1 VHQPTG
7 LLSKI
12 SGFLLRLAVG
22 DAEISDGILGDLEQE
37 YASLPSREDRFTR
50 MQVPYWLVAL
60 RLAAGFAL
68 ERVRPRR
75 KQPRPMKAAGQR
87 KDNAV
92 MIASAWRD
100 IRLALRGVRRNPV
113 FAALT
118 VLTLALGIG
127 ATAAVF
133 SVVNGVLLK
142 PLPFH
147 EAEDLVGVWHSAPGW
162 GVNRW
167 MPQSAATYFTYREE
181 SRAFEDVGIW
191 NNTQVSVTGLDQ
203 PERVTALLVTDGTL
217 PLLRVAPILG
227 RTFTHHDDLP
237 EAEPTVMLSH
247 GYWLLR
253 FAGDSDVVGR
263 TLTIDGRSREVIGV
277 LPPGFDF
284 FQIDPAVYLPY
295 RFDRS
300 QVAVFGDLSYPA
312 IARLRPGV
320 TIEQANADVARMIPL
335 ALEKFPPGMSPAD
348 IENVQLG
355 PDVHPL
361 INDVVGTVGT
371 TIWVTLGSVGIVFL
385 IACANVA
392 NLSLVRAEGRRQ
404 EVAIRTAI
412 GAGRREIARH
422 FFAES
427 LVLAGLGGVVGLG
440 LAYVGTNA
448 FVAMAAQQLPRT
460 AEITL
465 DPTVLLFTAAISLL
479 SGLFFGLFPVLR
491 FGDPNLAT
499 SLKEG
504 DRGSGL
510 GRGRK
515 LVRNA
520 LAVSQIALALVL
532 VCGSGLMIRS
542 FQAMR
547 RVDPGFDR
555 PHEVLTFNI
564 TPTRTEAP
572 EPPATAATHE
582 EVLRRIRGVP
592 GVTAA
597 AFSSSMPMDG
607 RGSNQGIHVEEFPI
621 AEDQAAPL
629 RRFKWISPGYF
640 ETLGVPLLAGRD
652 LSWADVHTRARAVV
666 VTENFASQY
675 WENPN
680 AALGKRIREGR
691 DQPWREIVGVVG
703 NVHDNAVN
711 RPATPIVYWPHLVE
725 DFWGLEIF
733 ARRTMVYVVRSGLP
747 LATSLLDQL
756 RETVWSIHSTLP
768 VANVQTLEDVYDR
781 SMVRTSVAMVML
793 SIAGSFALLLGAVGI
808 YGVISYVVSQRTRE
822 IGLRVALG
830 ARQQQVTRM
839 VLTHGLSLAGVG
851 VAIGLCAA
859 VGLTRLM
866 STLLFGVDPVDPVTY
881 AIVSVALVTVA
892 LLASYVPS
900 RRAAGV
906 DPVEALRVE

>member
-1 VHQPTG
+1 
-7 LLSKI
+7 
-12 SGFLLRLAVG
+12 
-22 DAEISDGILGDLEQE
+22 
-37 YASLPSREDRFTR
+37 
-50 MQVPYWLVAL
+50 
-60 RLAAGFAL
+60 
-68 ERVRPRR
+68 
-75 KQPRPMKAAGQR
+75 
-87 KDNAV
+87 
-92 MIASAWRD
+92 
-100 IRLALRGVRRNPV
+100 LALRGVRRNPA

-118 VLTLALGIG
+118 VLTLAMGIG

-147 EAEDLVGVWHSAPGW
+147 EPENLVGVWHSAQGW
-162 GVNRW
+162 GVSRW

-181 SRAFEDVGIW
+181 SRVFEDVGIW

-227 RTFTHHDDLP
+227 RTFTRQDDLP

-253 FAGDSDVVGR
+253 FAGNSDVIGR

-277 LPPGFDF
+277 LPSGFDF
-284 FQIDPAVYLPY
+284 FQIEPALYLPY

-320 TIEQANADVARMIPL
+320 TIEQANADVARMITL

-371 TIWVTLGSVGIVFL
+371 TLWVILGSVGILLL

-392 NLSLVRAEGRRQ
+392 NLSLVRSEGRRQ

-427 LVLAGLGGVVGLG
+427 LVLAGLGGLVGLG

-448 FVAMAAQQLPRT
+448 FVAMAGQQLPRT
-460 AEITL
+460 AEISL

-479 SGLFFGLFPVLR
+479 SGLLFGLFPVLR
-491 FGDPNLAT
+491 YGDPNLAT

-504 DRGSGL
+504 DRGSGS

-515 LVRNA
+515 LARNA
-520 LAVSQIALALVL
+520 LAVSQVALALVL

-547 RVDPGFDR
+547 QVDPGFDR

-564 TPTRTEAP
+564 TPTRSEAP
-572 EPPATAATHE
+572 EPPATAAAHE
-582 EVLRRIRGVP
+582 EILRRIRGVP
-592 GVTAA
+592 GTTAA
-597 AFSSSMPMDG
+597 AFSSSMPLDG
-607 RGSNQGIHVEEFPI
+607 RGSNQGIHVEEYPVP
-621 AEDQAAPL
+621 EDQAAPL

-640 ETLGVPLLAGRD
+640 ETLGIPLLAGRD
-652 LSWADVHTRARAVV
+652 LSWADVHTRARVVV

-675 WENPN
+675 WDKPN

-725 DFWGLEIF
+725 NFWGLEIF

-747 LATSLLDQL
+747 VATSLLGQL
-756 RETVWSIHSTLP
+756 REAVWSVHRTLP
-768 VANVQTLEDVYDR
+768 LANVQMLENVYDQ
-781 SMVRTSVAMVML
+781 SMARTSFTMVML
-793 SIAGSFALLLGAVGI
+793 SIAGSFALLVGAVGI

-822 IGLRVALG
+822 IGLRMALG
-830 ARQQQVTRM
+830 ARQQQLTRM
-839 VLTHGLSLAGVG
+839 VLTHSLSLAGVG
-851 VAIGLCAA
+851 IAIGLIAT

-900 RRAAGV
+900 RRAARV
-906 DPVEALRVE
+906 DPVEALRAE

>member
-1 VHQPTG
+1 MVEST
-7 LLSKI
+7 S
-12 SGFLLRLAVG
+12 
-22 DAEISDGILGDLEQE
+22 
-37 YASLPSREDRFTR
+37 
-50 MQVPYWLVAL
+50 
-60 RLAAGFAL
+60 
-68 ERVRPRR
+68 
-75 KQPRPMKAAGQR
+75 
-87 KDNAV
+87 
-92 MIASAWRD
+92 RD
-100 IRLALRGVRRNPV
+100 IRLALRGVRRNPA

-147 EAEDLVGVWHSAPGW
+147 EPENLVGVWHSALGW
-162 GVNRW
+162 GVSRW

-181 SRAFEDVGIW
+181 SRVFEDIGIW
-191 NNTQVSVTGLDQ
+191 NNTQVSITGLDQ

-227 RTFTHHDDLP
+227 RTFSRQDDLP

-253 FAGDSDVVGR
+253 FAGDSNVIGR

-295 RFDRS
+295 RFDRAH
-300 QVAVFGDLSYPA
+300 VAVFGDLSYPA
-312 IARLRPGV
+312 VARLRPGV

-335 ALEKFPPGMSPAD
+335 ALEKFPPGMSPSD

-371 TIWVTLGSVGIVFL
+371 TLWVILGSVGIVLL

-392 NLSLVRAEGRRQ
+392 NLSLARAEGRRR
-404 EVAIRTAI
+404 EVAVRAAI

-440 LAYVGTNA
+440 LAYAGSTA
-448 FVAMAAQQLPRT
+448 FVAIAAQQLPRT
-460 AEITL
+460 TEITV
-465 DPTVLLFTAAISLL
+465 DTTVLLFTAAISLL
-479 SGLFFGLFPVLR
+479 SGTFFGLFPVLR
-491 FGDPNLAT
+491 YGNPNLAT

-504 DRGSGL
+504 DRGGGS
-510 GRGRK
+510 GRGRQFVSGA
-515 LVRNA
+515 LV
-520 LAVSQIALALVL
+520 VSQVALALVL

-547 RVDPGFDR
+547 HVDPGFDR
-555 PHEVLTFNI
+555 PDEVLTFNI
-564 TPTRTEAP
+564 TPTAAEAP

-582 EVLRRIRGVP
+582 EILRRIRAVP
-592 GVTAA
+592 GVVAA
-597 AFSSSMPMDG
+597 AFSSSMPLDG
-607 RGSNQGIHVEEFPI
+607 WGSNQGIHVEEFPI

-640 ETLGVPLLAGRD
+640 ETLGIPLLAGRD
-652 LSWADVHTRARAVV
+652 LSWADIHTRARVVV

-675 WENPN
+675 WDNPS

-691 DQPWREIVGVVG
+691 NQPWREIVGVVG

-725 DFWGLEIF
+725 DFWGLDIF
-733 ARRTMVYVVRSGLP
+733 ARRTMVYVVRSGLHP
-747 LATSLLDQL
+747 AANVLNDV
-756 RETVWSIHSTLP
+756 REAVWSVHSTLP
-768 VANVQTLEDVYDR
+768 VANVQTLGDVYDR
-781 SMVRTSVAMVML
+781 SMVRTSFTVVML
-793 SIAGSFALLLGAVGI
+793 FIAGSLALILGAVGI

-822 IGLRVALG
+822 IGVRMALG
-830 ARQQQVTRM
+830 ARQRQVSGV
-839 VLTHGLSLAGVG
+839 VLKQGLVLAGSG
-851 VAIGLCAA
+851 VAVGLIAA

-866 STLLFGVDPVDPVTY
+866 SALLFGVDPVDPITY
-881 AIVSVALVTVA
+881 GTVSLVLVAVA

-900 RRAAGV
+900 RRAARV
-906 DPVEALRVE
+906 DPAEALRVD

>member
-1 VHQPTG
+1 
-7 LLSKI
+7 
-12 SGFLLRLAVG
+12 
-22 DAEISDGILGDLEQE
+22 
-37 YASLPSREDRFTR
+37 
-50 MQVPYWLVAL
+50 
-60 RLAAGFAL
+60 
-68 ERVRPRR
+68 
-75 KQPRPMKAAGQR
+75 
-87 KDNAV
+87 
-92 MIASAWRD
+92 MITSAWRD
-100 IRLALRGVRRNPV
+100 IRLALRGVRRNPA

-133 SVVNGVLLK
+133 SVVNGVLLQ
-142 PLPFH
+142 PLPVY
-147 EAEDLVGVWHSAPGW
+147 EPENLVGVWHSAPGW
-162 GVNRW
+162 GVSRW
-167 MPQSAATYFTYREE
+167 MPQSPATYFTYREE
-181 SRAFEDVGIW
+181 SRVFEDIGIW

-203 PERVTALLVTDGTL
+203 PERVTALLVTEGTL

-227 RTFTHHDDLP
+227 RTFTRQDDLP

-253 FAGDSDVVGR
+253 FAGAGDVIGR
-263 TLTIDGRSREVIGV
+263 TVTIDGRSREVIGV

-300 QVAVFGDLSYPA
+300 RVAVFGDLSYPA
-312 IARLRPGV
+312 VARLRPGV

-335 ALEKFPPGMSPAD
+335 ALEKFPPGMGPAD

-371 TIWVTLGSVGIVFL
+371 TLWVILGSVGIVLL

-422 FFAES
+422 FLAES

-440 LAYVGTNA
+440 LASVGTSA
-448 FVAMAAQQLPRT
+448 FVAMVARQLPRT
-460 AEITL
+460 AEIDL
-465 DPTVLLFTAAISLL
+465 DLTVLLFTAAVSLV
-479 SGLFFGLFPVLR
+479 SGLLFGLFPVSR
-491 FGDPNLAT
+491 YSGPSLAT
-499 SLKEG
+499 SLKEAN
-504 DRGSGL
+504 RGSGS
-510 GRGRK
+510 GRGPK
-515 LVRNA
+515 FVRNA
-520 LAVSQIALALVL
+520 LAVSQVALALVL

-564 TPTRTEAP
+564 TPTLTEAP

-582 EVLRRIRGVP
+582 DILRRIRGVP

-597 AFSSSMPMDG
+597 AYSSSMPLDG
-607 RGSNQGIHVEEFPI
+607 RGSNQGIHVEEYPV
-621 AEDQAAPL
+621 ADDQAAPL

-640 ETLGVPLLAGRD
+640 ETLGIPLLAGRD
-652 LSWADVHTRARAVV
+652 LSWADVHMRARVVV
-666 VTENFASQY
+666 VTENFVTQY
-675 WENPN
+675 WDNPN
-680 AALGKRIREGR
+680 AGLGKRIREGR

-711 RPATPIVYWPHLVE
+711 LPATPIVYWPHLVE
-725 DFWGLEIF
+725 NFWGLEIF
-733 ARRTMVYVVRSGLP
+733 ARRTMVYVVRSGIP
-747 LATSLLDQL
+747 PATSLLDQV
-756 RETVWSIHSTLP
+756 REAVWSVHPTLP
-768 VANVQTLEDVYDR
+768 LANVQTLEDVYDQ
-781 SMVRTSVAMVML
+781 SMARTSFAAVML

-822 IGLRVALG
+822 IGLRMALG
-830 ARQQQVTRM
+830 AGQQQLTRM
-839 VLTHGLSLAGVG
+839 VLTQGLFLAGIG
-851 VAIGLCAA
+851 VAIGLSAA

-892 LLASYVPS
+892 LLASYLPS
-900 RRAAGV
+900 RRAASV
-906 DPVEALRVE
+906 DPVAALRVE